1 MVLKNKRVI
10 SIIVSFVLLLGIMV
24 VPNVSMAAEPQLLTI
39 VHVNDVHGT
48 LKYNEGSG
56 NIGFG
61 RLQTKLDELKAAN
74 PNLLLI
80 NAGDTF
86 HGDVDVNLSN
96 GQIMLDMMNLIGFD
110 VMVPGNH
117 DFNYGYDRLLEMK
130 EAAEFPIISANV
142 IKEADG
148 SSDFDGFV
156 VKEMENGLKVGIFGI
171 TTEETKFKTH
181 PDNTVGIEFVDGV
194 ERAKAMMVELEDED
208 VDLVVALVHLGNEGT
223 TLTTSRQ
230 IAEEVEGIDLI
241 IDGHSHEELNEMV
254 NGALLVQAGSF
265 LNNIGVV
272 NIEIV
277 DGEIAKIEENT
288 VTFEEAKDLVADESV
303 EAAISAALAGN
314 AEKKSE
320 VVGKTTIALD
330 GERANVRT
338 GETNL
343 GNLITDAMRNSTG
356 ADIAFTNGGGI
367 RASIDEGD
375 ITYEEIITSFPF
387 TNTLAV
393 IEVTGAELKAA
404 LEHGVDLYPE
414 QAGHFPH
421 VSGMT
426 YKFDAGL
433 PIGNR
438 IVEVSV
444 GGQPLDLEATYKL
457 VTNDFV
463 AAGGDGY
470 DMFTGKA
477 WLAQGGLLSDVLI
490 DFVKAEVEVSPAVE
504 GRITFIPAPAEEP
517 EPAPEPTPE
526 PIPEPVPVPE
536 PTPEPAP
543 AGDIR
548 YTVVKGDWLSKI
560 AARYNKEW
568 RALAEYNKLK
578 NPNLIYPGQLI
589 LIPQ

>member
-1 MVLKNKRVI
+1 MYLRNKKVI
-10 SIIVSFVLLLGIMV
+10 SIILSIVLLLGIMV
-24 VPNVSMAAEPQLLTI
+24 APGVSMAAEPESLTI
-39 VHVNDVHGT
+39 VHVNDVHGA

-56 NIGFG
+56 QIGFG
-61 RLQTKLDELKAAN
+61 RLQTKLNELKDQN
-74 PNLLLI
+74 PNLLLM
-80 NAGDTF
+80 NAGDSF

-96 GQIMLDMMNLIGFD
+96 GQIMVDMMNLLGFD

-117 DFNYGYDRLLEMK
+117 DFNYGYDRLLEIK
-130 EAAEFPIISANV
+130 KAAEFPILGANI

-148 SSDFDGFV
+148 KSDFEGFV

-181 PDNTVGIEFVDGV
+181 PDNTEGIEFADGV
-194 ERAKAMMVELEDED
+194 ETAKKMVKQLKDED
-208 VDLVVALVHLGNEGT
+208 VDLIVALVHLGNEGT
-223 TLTTSRQ
+223 TLTTSRELAQ
-230 IAEEVEGIDLI
+230 EVDGIDLI
-241 IDGHSHEELNEMV
+241 IDGHSHENLNETV
-254 NGALLVQAGSF
+254 NGALLVQVGNF
-265 LNNIGVV
+265 LKNIGVV

-277 DGEIAKIEENT
+277 DGKITKIEEKP
-288 VTFEEAKDLVADESV
+288 VTFEEAKAIVPDEAT
-303 EAAISAALAGN
+303 EAAIAAALAGN

-320 VVGKTTIALD
+320 VVGKTNVALD
-330 GERANVRT
+330 GLRANVRT

-343 GNLITDAMRNSTG
+343 GNLITDAMRKSTG

-375 ITYEEIITSFPF
+375 ITFEEIITAFPF

-426 YKFDAGL
+426 YKFDAGKAV
-433 PIGNR
+433 GNR
-438 IVEVSV
+438 VVEVSI
-444 GGQPLDLEATYKL
+444 GKEALDETKTYKL
-457 VTNDFV
+457 VTNDFL

-470 DMFTGKA
+470 TMFKGKPFVA
-477 WLAQGGLLSDVLI
+477 EGGLLSDVLI
-490 DFVKAEVEVSPAVE
+490 SYVKAEAEVSPAVE
-504 GRITFIPAPAEEP
+504 GRITIIPAPVA
-517 EPAPEPTPE
+517 EPAPEP
-526 PIPEPVPVPE
+526 E
-536 PTPEPAP
+536 PTPAPAP
-543 AGDIR
+543 TPAADIK

-560 AARYNKEW
+560 ALRYNKAW
-568 RALAEYNKLK
+568 QDLAEYNKIK
-578 NPNLIYPGQLI
+578 NPNLIYPGQII

>member
-1 MVLKNKRVI
+1 MRLSNKRVM
-10 SIIVSFVLLLGIMV
+10 SIILSFVLLLGIIV

-56 NIGFG
+56 QIGFG
-61 RLQTKLDELKAAN
+61 RLKTKLDELKSTN

-86 HGDVDVNLSN
+86 HGEVDVNLSG
-96 GQIMLDMMNLIGFD
+96 GQIMVDMMNLLGFD
-110 VMVPGNH
+110 VMIPGNH
-117 DFNYGYDRLLEMK
+117 DFNYGYERLLELK
-130 EAAEFPIISANV
+130 
-142 IKEADG
+142 KEADFPILG
-148 SSDFDGFV
+148 ANILKEKDGKSDFDGYL

-181 PDNTVGIEFVDGV
+181 PNNTVGIEFADGV
-194 ERAKAMMVELEDED
+194 EVAKKMVKQLEDKD

-223 TLTTSRQ
+223 TLTTSRE
-230 IAEEVEGIDLI
+230 IAEEVDGIDLI
-241 IDGHSHEELNEMV
+241 IDGHSHEELNEVV
-254 NGALLVQAGSF
+254 NGALLVQAGSY
-265 LNNIGVV
+265 LKNIGLV
-272 NIEIV
+272 NVEVV
-277 DGEIAKIEENT
+277 DGEIKLVEDLI
-288 VTFEEAKDLVADESV
+288 TFEEAKALVPDEAV
-303 EAAISAALAGN
+303 EAAIGAALAGN
-314 AEKKSE
+314 SEKKSE
-320 VVGKTTIALD
+320 VVAKTTVALD
-330 GERANVRT
+330 GERAHVRT

-343 GNLITDAMRNSTG
+343 GNLITDAMRQSTG

-375 ITYEEIITSFPF
+375 ITFEEIITSFPF

-404 LEHGVDLYPE
+404 LEHGVDAYPE

-426 YKFDAGL
+426 YKFDAGKEV
-433 PIGNR
+433 GSR
-438 IVEVSV
+438 IVEVTV
-444 GGQPLDLEATYKL
+444 GGEALDPAKTYRL
-457 VTNDFV
+457 VTNDFL

-470 DMFTGKA
+470 SMFTGKTFVA
-477 WLAQGGLLSDVLI
+477 EGGLLSDVLI
-490 DFVKAEVEVSPAVE
+490 DYVKEETEVSPAVE
-504 GRITFIPAPAEEP
+504 GRITFIPAPVVEP
-517 EPAPEPTPE
+517 EPS
-526 PIPEPVPVPE
+526 
-536 PTPEPAP
+536 PEPAP
-543 AGDIR
+543 APTPGPEPAPAEDIR

-560 AARYNKEW
+560 AAKYNKAWQE
-568 RALAEYNKLK
+568 LADYNKIK

>member
-1 MVLKNKRVI
+1 MALKRKF
-10 SIIVSFVLLLGIMV
+10 SIILSLVLLLSMV

-39 VHVNDVHGT
+39 VHVNDVHGI

-56 NIGFG
+56 QIGFG
-61 RLQTKLDELKAAN
+61 RLQTKVNELKALN

-80 NAGDTF
+80 NGGDTL
-86 HGDVDVNLSN
+86 HGEVDVNLS
-96 GQIMLDMMNLIGFD
+96 GGHIMVNMMNMLGFD

-117 DFNYGYDRLLEMK
+117 DFNYGYDELLALK
-130 EAAEFPIISANV
+130 EAAEFPIIGANI

-148 SSDFDGFV
+148 KSDFDGYV

-171 TTEETKFKTH
+171 TTEETKFKSH
-181 PDNTVGIEFVDGV
+181 PDNTVGIKFEEGIAV
-194 ERAKAMMVELEDED
+194 AKEMVKKLEAEK
-208 VDLVVALVHLGNEGT
+208 VDLVIALVHLGNAGT

-254 NGALLVQAGSF
+254 NGALLVQAGSYTK
-265 LNNIGVV
+265 NIGVV

-277 DGEIAKIEENT
+277 EGKVAKIEENL
-288 VTFEEAKDLVADESV
+288 VKFEEAKALVPDEAV
-303 EAAISAALAGN
+303 EAAIAAALAGN

-320 VVGKTTIALD
+320 VVGKTTVALD

-343 GNLITDAMRNSTG
+343 GNLITDAMRKSTG

-367 RASIDEGD
+367 RASINEGD
-375 ITYEEIITSFPF
+375 ITFEEIITSFPF

-393 IEVTGAELKAA
+393 IEVTGTELMTA
-404 LEHGVDLYPE
+404 LEHGVDLYPG

-426 YKFDAGL
+426 YKFDAGKEV
-433 PIGNR
+433 GSR
-438 IVEVSV
+438 IVEVKV
-444 GGQPLDLEATYKL
+444 GGEALDLAKTYKL
-457 VTNDFV
+457 VTNDFM

-470 DMFTGKA
+470 TIFKGKPFVA
-477 WLAQGGLLSDVLI
+477 EGGLLSDVLI
-490 DFVKAEVEVSPAVE
+490 AYVKEAGKIAPAVE
-504 GRITFIPAPAEEP
+504 GRITFIPAPVVE
-517 EPAPEPTPE
+517 
-526 PIPEPVPVPE
+526 PE

-543 AGDIR
+543 APAEEIK

-560 AARYNKEW
+560 ALRYNKEW
-568 RALAEYNKLK
+568 RALAEYNNIK
-578 NPNLIYPGQLI
+578 NPNLIFPGQVI
-589 LIPQ
+589 IIPQ